1 MDVDAGVLTGAGA
14 STGALA
20 GAATGASAGA
30 SMRARAGAST
40 IAGALTGAGASA
52 GGSGSVSAAVS
63 DASARSLHRRA
74 GREAS
79 ETKLEFE
86 IISRVG
92 SRCRHCSKVVK
103 NKQQNG
109 TRLAS
114 HLYGCRAASLDVRQ
128 MAWGACVTLQNTKPR
143 PIDPPVLSGG
153 PALPPSGPAAGA
165 GGAGLG
171 SQASASQTSSRGVI
185 NFLDRITDEQVSTVE
200 AAILNFFVLNRVPF
214 TSVESPRFI
223 NLLKTLRPAYVARQ
237 RVPSRKKL
245 AGKML
250 DDLNEST
257 RKDVLQALRDWCT
270 RRKAVFILDAWENV
284 CNHHII
290 NILALIGETAV
301 FLDSIY
307 CGHECQDAAGQ
318 ARLVQEQLVKY
329 GRMKTFNALASDNAA
344 ACIEMRRL
352 VAAANPGLASLN
364 DQAHVATLLIG
375 DLCKVEWIQACLS
388 KALAVSSYVR
398 RHTRLLAAYTAA
410 KDD

>member
-1 MDVDAGVLTGAGA
+1 MPPTSGPSIGPRTSVSAAASPGAGVSAVMDVDAGVLTGAGA

-40 IAGALTGAGASA
+40 IAGGLTGAGASA

-86 IISRVG
+86 IISGVG

-143 PIDPPVLSGG
+143 PIDPPVLSAG

-171 SQASASQTSSRGVI
+171 SQASASQTSSRGVL

-214 TSVESPRFI
+214 TSVESPSFI
-223 NLLKTLRPAYVARQ
+223 NLLKTLRPAYVARK

-250 DDLNEST
+250 DDINEST

-270 RRKAVFILDAWENV
+270 RRKALFILDAWQNV
-284 CNHHII
+284 CHHHII
-290 NILALIGETAV
+290 NILAFI
-301 FLDSIY
+301 DW
-307 CGHECQDAAGQ
+307 Q
-318 ARLVQEQLVKY
+318 
-329 GRMKTFNALASDNAA
+329 
-344 ACIEMRRL
+344 
-352 VAAANPGLASLN
+352 
-364 DQAHVATLLIG
+364 HVAHERHSRYGVSRRVLTAGG
-375 DLCKVEWIQACLS
+375 DCRQAGVGANGSQRARTAPRGHPLPR
-388 KALAVSSYVR
+388 SSAGPGCV
-398 RHTRLLAAYTAA
+398 
-410 KDD
+410 